1 MTKFT
6 LSKAGA
12 SGAILILVLIA
23 IFFFKK
29 PSESVVLPIPF
40 TSQAPNGNWDRNED
54 CEETSITMAK
64 AYLDGITVN
73 LLPAAEA
80 ADAINKL
87 RNWENVNIGYNIDT
101 GVDATKKMAQ
111 GAFNLKVKELPNFTA
126 DDLKKEIA
134 AKNVVLLPHNA
145 RLLNNP
151 KYLENGPTY
160 HMLVIRG
167 YRGNTFIVNDPG
179 TESGNG
185 NEYTFETLKNAA
197 ADWNQS
203 AQRMEPD
210 RKIALILSK

>member
-1 MTKFT
+1 
-6 LSKAGA
+6 
-12 SGAILILVLIA
+12 
-23 IFFFKK
+23 
-29 PSESVVLPIPF
+29 
-40 TSQAPNGNWDRNED
+40 
-54 CEETSITMAK
+54 MAK